1 MTAKRNPVSILIAVA
16 LAVITLAA
24 FWRITQNGF
33 INFDDQDY
41 VTENP
46 MVLSGLNAKSFAWA
60 FTTDFAGNWH
70 PLTWLSHMLD
80 VGVFGVKPG
89 SHHFT
94 SLLLHIAN
102 TLLLFLVLKKM
113 TRALWRSAFVAALFA
128 IHPLHV
134 ESVAWIAE
142 RKDVLSTFFFFLTIW
157 AYARRPEVRS
167 QKSEVRS
174 TASDFRPLTSGFYW
188 LALLFFALGLMSKPM
203 LVTTPF
209 VLLLLDYWPLRRF
222 DLKTPSGNQEG
233 RKLSWIP
240 GLLIEKIP
248 FFILALASSVIT
260 VVVQHR
266 GGAIADVTALP
277 MGVRAGNALVA
288 CVTYVRKTF
297 LPVDLAVFYPFP
309 KVFSASLVLFS
320 ALVLCGI
327 TILAV
332 WRWRRSPY
340 LAVGWFW
347 FLGTLVPVIGLVQVG
362 MQSMA
367 DRYTYIPLIGLFI
380 ALTWG
385 AWEIFGNRIQYKFI
399 WATVACGILA
409 TCFRL
414 TMNQAGYWRDS
425 ETLFAHALR
434 VTRNN
439 PVAEYSY
446 GAALVPQNRVDEA
459 FPHFEEAVRL
469 KPDYA
474 EAHNN
479 IGLTLVL
486 RGKFDEAIGHYH
498 AALQAKPGSGE
509 THYNLGR
516 VLAMA
521 GRPDEAVKEY
531 QTALKFQ
538 PHMFEARNSLGIVL
552 GEQGNFDE
560 AAAQFQEILRR
571 KSDYADAHF
580 NFGNLLLRQGRFDE
594 AITRLSDAAKLKP
607 DDADAHQKLAL
618 ALAMSGKSA
627 EAVPEYRRALEIH
640 PGSLGALNDLAWIL
654 ATDSKAE
661 LRNGEEAVRL
671 ARKACEL
678 ANYKEARFLGALDAA
693 YAETGRFDEAISTAE
708 ITRKLALEKGQNE
721 LAQAAEERMKLY
733 RSKQPFR
740 QK

>member
-1 MTAKRNPVSILIAVA
+1 MTAKRNLVSALIAVA

-24 FWRITQNGF
+24 FWRVTQNGF

-70 PLTWLSHMLD
+70 PLTWLSHELD
-80 VGVFGVKPG
+80 VQLFGNEAG
-89 SHHFT
+89 WHHFT
-94 SLLLHIAN
+94 SLLLHTAN

-113 TRALWRSAFVAALFA
+113 TRALWQSAFVAALFA

-142 RKDVLSTFFFFLTIW
+142 RKDVLSTFFFLLTVW
-157 AYARRPEVRS
+157 AYSNYVTSDEWRVTG
-167 QKSEVRS
+167 K
-174 TASDFRPLTSGFYW
+174 ASSRHSSPVTRHYL
-188 LALLFFALGLMSKPM
+188 LALLFFAFGLMSKPM

-209 VLLLLDYWPLRRF
+209 VLLMLDYWPLNRVR
-222 DLKTPSGNQEG
+222 SAECGVRNW
-233 RKLSWIP
+233 RKLV
-240 GLLIEKIP
+240 LEKIP

-266 GGAIADVTALP
+266 GGAIADVAALP
-277 MGVRAGNALVA
+277 MGVRASNALVA
-288 CVTYVRKTF
+288 CVSYVRKMF
-297 LPVDLAVFYPFP
+297 LPVDLAAFYPFP
-309 KVFSASLVLFS
+309 KVFPVSFVAFS

-327 TILAV
+327 TTLAI

-367 DRYTYIPLIGLFI
+367 DRYTYVPLIGLFV

-385 AWEIFGNRIQYKFI
+385 AWEIFGGRIQYKFI

-409 TCFRL
+409 VCFRL
-414 TMNQAGYWRDS
+414 TTSQAGYWRNS
-425 ETLFAHALR
+425 ETLFAHALQ

-486 RGKFDEAIGHYH
+486 RGKFDEAIEHYRT
-498 AALQAKPGSGE
+498 ALQAKPGSGE

-521 GRPDEAVKEY
+521 GRSDEAVTEY
-531 QTALKFQ
+531 QTALNLQ
-538 PHMFEARNSLGIVL
+538 PHMLEARNSLGIVL
-552 GEQGNFDE
+552 GEQGKFDE
-560 AAAQFQEILRR
+560 ASAQFQEILRR

-580 NFGNLLLRQGRFDE
+580 NFGNLLLRQGRLDE
-594 AITRLSDAAKLKP
+594 AIARLSEAAKLKP
-607 DDADAHQKLAL
+607 ADADAHQKLGL
-618 ALAMSGKSA
+618 ALVMSGKSA
-627 EAVPEYRRALEIH
+627 EAVPEYRRALEIQ

-678 ANYKEARFLGALDAA
+678 ADYKEARFLGALDAA
-693 YAETGRFDEAISTAE
+693 YAETGRFDKAISTAE
-708 ITRKLALEKGQNE
+708 KTRELALANGQNA

-733 RSKQPFR
+733 RAGKPFR
-740 QK
+740 QQ